1 MNRGFVLPLTELKLF
16 EKTARKMRKIIVLLL
31 TVLFVQQLSAQKSK
45 GPANSIK
52 FGFGTTLLQPAG
64 YFGRNTMHAQYELR
78 LYKPVSIALN
88 GFRINAEQIDNDGQE
103 QLTQAWQA
111 DAGLNIALFSNETNA
126 LKIGGGATW
135 QTSDYRYTTS
145 IERDS
150 NDQIV
155 NRVFEEEN
163 TEGYGWMANL
173 EYEVYIIDHIVLGSR
188 LTYKQYESGDKHYFF
203 GLNAGFRF

>member
-1 MNRGFVLPLTELKLF
+1 MIII
-16 EKTARKMRKIIVLLL
+16 EKTASKMRQISILLF
-31 TVLFVQQLSAQKSK
+31 VLFFTNQLSAQSSN

-52 FGFGTTLLQPAG
+52 FGFGTAFLQPAG

-78 LYKPVSIALN
+78 LFKPVSIALN
-88 GFRINAEQIDNDGQE
+88 GFRVNAEQIDSDDFE
-103 QLTQAWQA
+103 KTTKAYQA

-126 LKIGGGATW
+126 LKIGGGASW
-135 QTSDYRYTTS
+135 QTSEYRYTTS

-155 NRVFEEEN
+155 NRFFEESN
-163 TEGYGWMANL
+163 TESYGWMANL

-188 LTYKQYESGDKHYFF
+188 LTYKQYENGDKNYFF

>member
-1 MNRGFVLPLTELKLF
+1 M
-16 EKTARKMRKIIVLLL
+16 
-31 TVLFVQQLSAQKSK
+31 QQLSAQNSK
-45 GPANSIK
+45 GPANSVK
-52 FGFGTTLLQPAG
+52 FGFGTSFLQPAG

-78 LYKPVSIALN
+78 LFKPVSIALN
-88 GFRINAEQIDNDGQE
+88 GFRLNAEQIENDGNE
-103 QLTQAWQA
+103 KLTQAWQA

-126 LKIGGGATW
+126 LKIGGGVTW

-150 NDQIV
+150 NDQIIDK
-155 NRVFEEEN
+155 VFETTSN
-163 TEGYGWMANL
+163 EGYGWTANL

-188 LTYKQYESGDKHYFF
+188 LTYKQYENGEQQYFF